1 MKSSQCKVR
10 ALSSLTRLG
19 IDPSW
24 NPVVTVKVQLFSL
37 KVEMERPNRENSHRD
52 HQKRSPCLHDLTK
65 WEKMITNALPFR
77 SQRTSRCRHENVK
90 MDGQIISYQPGK
102 GDDRVGSYIAEDP
115 LTPQNYYFEVKI
127 LDIGTNGTIGV
138 GLVSSNYPMYNQPGW
153 KELSVGFH
161 ADDGHLYLSAGYG
174 DEFGPTSTTGDTIGC
189 GIEFPTD
196 ADKYEILI
204 LQHVEVFFTHNGK
217 KVGSTTISLP
227 KSGLFP
233 AVGLHSRGEKVKLN
247 LEVNVF
253 VPALPPRDKRT
264 SRCRYEIVRVN
275 GEVISYQPGKGDDR
289 VGLYTAGDPL
299 TPHNYYFEVEILD
312 IGTDGLIGVGLVPSN
327 YPRYRQPGWEQSSV
341 GFHADDG
348 HLYLSAGYGDEFG
361 PTSTTGDTIGCG
373 IEFPTDA
380 DKDEIVNLQLVEVF
394 FTHNGKKV
402 GSTTTAL
409 PRSGFFPAVGLHS
422 RGEKVKLNL
431 EADFLIPV
439 FDVEREKP
447 AFVSQDS
454 NRVRRC
460 SILCSIVS
468 AVEIIVRIFFN
479 FFGFLN
485 STPGNPTYTPTN
497 LSASEIIDNHKSA
510 LASFGFDTTKLDL
523 DLPYLYCIPKMHK
536 NPYKQRFIAGSSKCS
551 TKSVSILLTKV
562 LSEIKSGLQ
571 KYCST
576 VYSRSGINH
585 MWILKNSKELLEHLK
600 STHFSRVH
608 SIKAFD
614 FSTLYTTIPHS
625 KLKGRLAKI
634 ISNAFTS
641 KNGNRKYKFIV
652 VNYDKT
658 YFVKEKSDSENKY
671 TETDIIQMLNFLIDN
686 IFVVFGGK
694 VFQQIVGI
702 PMGTNCA
709 PLLADIFLYSY
720 EAEFIQS
727 LVSEGKR
734 YLASDFNFTYRYI
747 DDVLSINNPKFAD
760 YLSSIYPSELE
771 VKETTETNNSA
782 SYLDIMLSYDT
793 DGHMNTSLYDKRDD
807 FNFSI
812 TNFPFL
818 SSNIPSSPAYGVF
831 ISQLIRYARA
841 STKYTDFVLR
851 ARRLSD
857 KLLSQGYVCDRLT
870 SSLRKFYGRYGEL
883 VIHYD
888 VPLSRM
894 VNDILS

>member
-1 MKSSQCKVR
+1 M
-10 ALSSLTRLG
+10 
-19 IDPSW
+19 
-24 NPVVTVKVQLFSL
+24 
-37 KVEMERPNRENSHRD
+37 
-52 HQKRSPCLHDLTK
+52 
-65 WEKMITNALPFR
+65 
-77 SQRTSRCRHENVK
+77 
-90 MDGQIISYQPGK
+90 
-102 GDDRVGSYIAEDP
+102 
-115 LTPQNYYFEVKI
+115 
-127 LDIGTNGTIGV
+127 
-138 GLVSSNYPMYNQPGW
+138 
-153 KELSVGFH
+153 
-161 ADDGHLYLSAGYG
+161 
-174 DEFGPTSTTGDTIGC
+174 
-189 GIEFPTD
+189 
-196 ADKYEILI
+196 
-204 LQHVEVFFTHNGK
+204 
-217 KVGSTTISLP
+217 
-227 KSGLFP
+227 
-233 AVGLHSRGEKVKLN
+233 
-247 LEVNVF
+247 
-253 VPALPPRDKRT
+253 
-264 SRCRYEIVRVN
+264 
-275 GEVISYQPGKGDDR
+275 
-289 VGLYTAGDPL
+289 
-299 TPHNYYFEVEILD
+299 
-312 IGTDGLIGVGLVPSN
+312 
-327 YPRYRQPGWEQSSV
+327 
-341 GFHADDG
+341 
-348 HLYLSAGYGDEFG
+348 
-361 PTSTTGDTIGCG
+361 
-373 IEFPTDA
+373 
-380 DKDEIVNLQLVEVF
+380 
-394 FTHNGKKV
+394 
-402 GSTTTAL
+402 
-409 PRSGFFPAVGLHS
+409 
-422 RGEKVKLNL
+422 
-431 EADFLIPV
+431 
-439 FDVEREKP
+439 
-447 AFVSQDS
+447 
-454 NRVRRC
+454 
-460 SILCSIVS
+460 
-468 AVEIIVRIFFN
+468 
-479 FFGFLN
+479 
-485 STPGNPTYTPTN
+485 TPGNPTYTPVN
-497 LSASEIIDNHKSA
+497 SSVSEIIDNHKSA
-510 LASFGFDTTKLDL
+510 LASFGFDTKNLDL

-576 VYSRSGINH
+576 VYSRSGINQ

-600 STHFSRVH
+600 SNSFSRVN
-608 SIKAFD
+608 SIQAFD

-625 KLKGRLAKI
+625 KLKERLAKI

-686 IFVVFGGK
+686 IFVVFGGR

-734 YLASDFNFTYRYI
+734 NLASDFNFTYRYI

-760 YLSSIYPSELE
+760 YLNRIYPSELE

-818 SSNIPSSPAYGVF
+818 CSNIPSSPAYGVF

-841 STKYTDFVLR
+841 STKYTDFTLR

-894 VNDILS
+894 VDDIMS